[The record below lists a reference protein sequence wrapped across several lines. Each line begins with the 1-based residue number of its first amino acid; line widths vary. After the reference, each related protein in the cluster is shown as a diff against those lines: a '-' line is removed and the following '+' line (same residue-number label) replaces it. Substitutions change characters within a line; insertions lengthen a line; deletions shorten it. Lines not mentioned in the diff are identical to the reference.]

1 MNLENQ
7 VLAFMQKKAM
17 TAPGDKVLCA
27 LSGGGDS
34 MALTHLL
41 HRLAPRLGIQVE
53 AAHFIHGLRPEDA
66 PRERQL
72 VETFCREQKIPL
84 WVEEGD
90 TLEYCRR
97 EGCGTEEGARALRY
111 AFLRR
116 VAKETGCRKIATG
129 HHQMDNVETI
139 LFHLCRG
146 TGARGLGGIPASEG
160 DLIRPLLTASR
171 EEIEKYLTENHIPYC
186 SDPSN
191 VENVYARNRLRHQV
205 LPLLKTIN
213 SQAEEHISQAGERA
227 RKDEEFLESCAAQ
240 FLKEHSSAP
249 GSIDA
254 EALAKAPDALA
265 FRVLPML
272 YRQAGGEGI
281 LSERHRQGMWVL
293 CKRGPSSAYSLPGG
307 IEARRV
313 YGQLVCRKKEENP
326 LHRTFS
332 PRLLKEGE
340 PVEEG
345 GFQVTLYRGK
355 KEAGPEEKA
364 YFFQKLWEPVQLRPR
379 RTGDAIRLKNG
390 HKSIKKWMID
400 EKIPVHLREG
410 IPLVCD
416 EEGPVLVCGGP
427 VRVETKEREK
437 DPGWTVVVRRKKTM
451 ANMRDDVAEVL
462 LTKEQIAEKVQ
473 ELGEILSREYEGKDP
488 ILVSVLKGAFVFMGD
503 LCRAITIPCSVD
515 FMAVSSYGRSTQTSG
530 KVKIIKDLDTII
542 QNRHVIVVEDI
553 VDSGVTLSRLLVMLK
568 EREPASLRLVTL
580 LDKPA
585 RRQAHVDI
593 DYCGFQVPDAFLVG
607 YGLDYAEKY
616 RNLPDLCILKPEVYQ
631 A

>member
-1 MNLENQ
+1 MSLENQ
-7 VLAFMQKKAM
+7 VLAFMQEKAM

-66 PRERQL
+66 HRERQL

-84 WVEEGD
+84 WIEEGD
-90 TLEYCRR
+90 TLGYCRR
-97 EGCGTEEGARALRY
+97 EGCGTEEGARVLRY

-191 VENVYARNRLRHQV
+191 EEEAYARNRLRHRV

-240 FLKEHSSAP
+240 FLKEHSLAP
-249 GSIDA
+249 GTIDA
-254 EALAKAPDALA
+254 GALAKAPDAVA

-272 YRQAGGEGI
+272 YRQAGGEGV
-281 LSERHRQGMWVL
+281 LSERHRQGMWAL
-293 CKRGPSSAYSLPGG
+293 CKKGPSAACSLPGG

-326 LHRTFS
+326 LHRTFP

-345 GFQVTLYRGK
+345 GFQVTLHRGK

-364 YFFQKLWEPVQLRPR
+364 DFFQKLWEPVQLRPR

-437 DPGWTVVVRRKKTM
+437 DPGWTVVVRRK
-451 ANMRDDVAEVL
+451 R
-462 LTKEQIAEKVQ
+462 
-473 ELGEILSREYEGKDP
+473 P
-488 ILVSVLKGAFVFMGD
+488 
-503 LCRAITIPCSVD
+503 
-515 FMAVSSYGRSTQTSG
+515 
-530 KVKIIKDLDTII
+530 
-542 QNRHVIVVEDI
+542 
-553 VDSGVTLSRLLVMLK
+553 
-568 EREPASLRLVTL
+568 
-580 LDKPA
+580 
-585 RRQAHVDI
+585 
-593 DYCGFQVPDAFLVG
+593 
-607 YGLDYAEKY
+607 
-616 RNLPDLCILKPEVYQ
+616 
-631 A
+631 

>member
-1 MNLENQ
+1 MSLENQ
-7 VLAFMQKKAM
+7 VLVFMQKKAM

-41 HRLAPRLGIQVE
+41 HRLAPRLGIQVK

-84 WVEEGD
+84 WIEEGD

-191 VENVYARNRLRHQV
+191 EEEAYARNRLRHRV
-205 LPLLKTIN
+205 LPLLRTIN

-227 RKDEEFLESCAAQ
+227 RKDEEFLETCAAQ

-249 GSIDA
+249 GSTDA
-254 EALAKAPDALA
+254 GALAKAPDAVA

-272 YRQAGGEGI
+272 YRQAGGEGV
-281 LSERHRQGMWVL
+281 LSERHRQGMWAL

-307 IEARRV
+307 IEARRI

-345 GFQVTLYRGK
+345 GFQVTLHRGK

-437 DPGWTVVVRRKKTM
+437 DPGWTVVVRRKKIM

-473 ELGEILSREYEGKDP
+473 ELGEILSREYEEKTPFGQRAQGGLCVHGRP
-488 ILVSVLKGAFVFMGD
+488 VPRHRHSLLGGFHGGVQLWKG
-503 LCRAITIPCSVD
+503 
-515 FMAVSSYGRSTQTSG
+515 
-530 KVKIIKDLDTII
+530 
-542 QNRHVIVVEDI
+542 H
-553 VDSGVTLSRLLVMLK
+553 
-568 EREPASLRLVTL
+568 
-580 LDKPA
+580 
-585 RRQAHVDI
+585 
-593 DYCGFQVPDAFLVG
+593 PDQRKG
-607 YGLDYAEKY
+607 ENY
-616 RNLPDLCILKPEVYQ
+616 
-631 A
+631 